1 MKIIYTGRRGE
12 LAPAQEKKLAARF
25 SKLGKL
31 LDRRQDE
38 REAHVILTAQR
49 HLQQAEITVRFD
61 DQSLVGI
68 ASGADQFA
76 AMLAAAERL
85 EKQVLKLRTKR
96 RDTKRSPR
104 QEWEEEETAAETEE
118 PLAPAAAGPT
128 DIESRVFRLNSR
140 ASRKPM
146 TLEEALLEMEGDRDY
161 LVYRDAQTDR
171 LSVLLRRRDGN
182 FNLIES

>member
-1 MKIIYTGRRGE
+1 MKITYTGRRGE
-12 LAPAQEKKLAARF
+12 LAPAHEKKLAARF

-31 LDRRQDE
+31 LDRRQNE
-38 REAHVILTAQR
+38 REAHIILTAQR

-85 EKQVLKLRTKR
+85 EKQVLKLRAKR

-104 QEWEEEETAAETEE
+104 QEWEEATAAEAEE
-118 PLAPAAAGPT
+118 PLAPAPSGEP
-128 DIESRVFRLNSR
+128 DIESRVFRVNSR

-146 TLEEALLEMEGDRDY
+146 TLEEALLEMEGNRDY